1 VNDHQAIEVADLR
14 AVLGELLSLWEN
26 GPDQAKTPRGRPYTE
41 ARVKAVTALAA
52 HTHRLGSAVALMID
66 HGFALETAPTVRSV
80 LEHGLTTQWIMQ
92 YGDDAMYGFVNEAQR
107 QRKAA
112 GATLSKLVEAMK
124 LDEARAVADALG
136 QETLGPKSAADDAA
150 RSMQKL
156 SDDFTGGQAYYFM
169 YRTLSQ
175 FIHPGPMIAEAYID
189 SHDLPQ
195 IRLTPHPIRR
205 PMNWLYVTCTGVLWA
220 ARAADILNK
229 EHPHREILRRH
240 ARRLGVPLEL
250 KLSEVAWLRREQATM
265 TRARRAH
272 DGQDGT

>member
-1 VNDHQAIEVADLR
+1 MNDHQVIDVADLR

-26 GPDQAKTPRGRPYTE
+26 GPDKAKTPRGRRYTE

-136 QETLGPKSAADDAA
+136 QETRGPKSAADEAA

-156 SDDFTGGQAYYFM
+156 SQDLIGGLAYYFM

-175 FIHPGPMIAEAYID
+175 FIHPGPMIAEAYLD
-189 SHDLPQ
+189 SHDPPQ
-195 IRLTPHPIRR
+195 IRLTPRPINQ
-205 PMNWLYVTCTGVLWA
+205 PITWLYVTCIGVLWA
-220 ARAADILNK
+220 ARAADMLDK
-229 EHPHREILRRH
+229 AHPHREILRRH

-250 KLSEVAWLRREQATM
+250 KLSKVAWLRREQATM

-272 DGQDGT
+272 DSQDGT